1 MSITTRLSRR
11 QSSRIAN
18 NIATATTATI
28 AIIAITTTIPTI
40 TNAQDS
46 DSDTSNK
53 NSYGMDRGDY
63 NNIFQSSNTVIM
75 NNSNCRYT
83 TSIQTMTCM
92 GVRCQNSHSGGCS
105 NEELLVESSQ
115 NNCSDGEEQP
125 IVCEYDVLCCPISSM
140 MEEDNEESDTIDG
153 IGSNWV
159 GIGNNNNNNNDDGW
173 SDSPQ
178 MYTGQVEYTPSIR
191 TSGDSGGNGIG
202 AGIGFAF
209 VFGIGLAIFIAITR
223 IKQRSGDQIGHNNIG
238 GGAALA
244 LQSGGGGDAG
254 TNKRQKKKKKQPNG
268 NNSRSIYDI
277 DDDSEDYSELSTGS
291 RRSSTLSKE
300 GSGSNSRSSK
310 SSRNGN
316 SNNYHHHH
324 HNKRVPRDP
333 SLDPFEIGDAGE

>member
-11 QSSRIAN
+11 QSSRIA
-18 NIATATTATI
+18 TTTATI

-46 DSDTSNK
+46 DSDTPT
-53 NSYGMDRGDY
+53 YGMDRGDY
-63 NNIFQSSNTVIM
+63 SNIFQSSNTVIM

-115 NNCSDGEEQP
+115 NNCSDNGEEQP

-140 MEEDNEESDTIDG
+140 MEEDNDERDTIDG

-159 GIGNNNNNNNDDGW
+159 GIGNNNNNDNDGW

-191 TSGDSGGNGIG
+191 TSGDDSGGNGIG

-244 LQSGGGGDAG
+244 LQSGGGGDSG
-254 TNKRQKKKKKQPNG
+254 TNKRQKKKKKQPNNS

-300 GSGSNSRSSK
+300 GSGGNSRSSK

-324 HNKRVPRDP
+324 NKRVPRDP
-333 SLDPFEIGDAGE
+333 SLDPFEIGGAGE